1 MATDQ
6 QDEAPYDQLLDRVSR
21 ITYIGDTGGI
31 AGWDQQVMMPA
42 GGAPARSKQ
51 LSAISGITHELL
63 TDEEVGAWLDA
74 CEAQDLDPAEE
85 AVVRE
90 VRRRYDRATSVP
102 QDLVEELSEKS
113 SDAQQVW
120 QDAKADSDFA
130 SFAPVLDELKDL
142 RIERAEYIGPD
153 VDPYT
158 TMYEDS
164 MPTLPRDTVDRI
176 FAELKDGLIPLIDD
190 ITARGDDLARPFAG
204 QTFDEDEQASLNEA
218 AADFLGYPWDRGRL
232 DTSPHPFTS
241 GTQFDAR
248 ITTRY
253 KEKDPLDGLMATI
266 HEFGHATYQL
276 GLPQEEYGTPLGT
289 ARGEVHESQ
298 SRFWENHVGRTKAFW
313 AEFLP
318 TFKEHLSGVDDVSVQ
333 EIYEAA
339 NRIYPENT
347 IRVEADEL
355 TYHMHIILR
364 YDIEQEYVHGELA
377 VEDIPERWNELMDE
391 YLDVV
396 PETEAQGPLQD
407 IHWTGGF
414 GNFPSYTVGSVLA
427 AQLTATMAE
436 DLDVE
441 GCIRDRDF
449 DVLWDW
455 MTEHVHRHGTRY
467 EADELIEEATGEPLT
482 AQYFLDY
489 VDEKFTDLYGL

>member
-6 QDEAPYDQLLDRVSR
+6 AELDAYDHLLER
-21 ITYIGDTGGI
+21 ISKINYVGDAGGV
-31 AGWDQQVMMPA
+31 AGWDQQVMMPE

-51 LSAISGITHELL
+51 LSAISGVTHELL
-63 TDEEVGAWLDA
+63 TDEDVGEWLAA
-74 CEAQDLDPAEE
+74 CESRDLDDEE
-85 AVVRE
+85 QAVVRE
-90 VRRRYDRATSVP
+90 IRRQYDRATSVP
-102 QDLVEELSEKS
+102 QDLVEELSERS

-120 QDAKADSDFA
+120 QEAKADSDFEA
-130 SFAPVLDELKDL
+130 FAGTLDELKEL
-142 RIERAEYIGPD
+142 RIDRADHIAPD
-153 VDPYT
+153 GDPYT

-164 MPTLPRDTVDRI
+164 MPTLPLSTVERI
-176 FAELKDGLIPLIDD
+176 FDELKAGLVPLIEE
-190 ITARGDDLARPFAG
+190 ITENGRALARPFDG
-204 QTFDEDEQASLNEA
+204 QTFDEAEQEALNEA

-241 GTQFDAR
+241 GNQFDAR

-253 KEKDPLDGLMATI
+253 KEKDPLDGLTATI

-276 GLPQEEYGTPLGT
+276 GLPQDEYGNPLGS

-313 AEFLP
+313 EVFLP
-318 TFKEHLSGVDDVSVQ
+318 TFKEHLSGVDDVTV
-333 EIYEAA
+333 EEMYEAA

-347 IRVEADEL
+347 IRVEADEV

-364 YDIEQEYVHGELA
+364 YDIEREYVHGDLA
-377 VEDIPERWNELMDE
+377 VEDIPDRWNELMDE

-396 PETEAQGPLQD
+396 PENDAQGPLQD

-427 AQLTATMAE
+427 AQLTATMRD

-441 GCIRDRDF
+441 GCIRDEDF
-449 DVLWDW
+449 DVLWEW
-455 MTEHVHRHGTRY
+455 MTEHVHEHGQRY

-482 AQYFLDY
+482 AEYFLEY
-489 VDEKFTDLYGL
+489 VDEKFRDLYDL